1 MNIKLILKGFIIGIG
16 KIIPGVS
23 GALLAISFNVYDKL
37 INSITNFFDNKKDNF
52 IFLSNLGIGII
63 LGIILFSKVIIY
75 LLNNY
80 YLYTTI
86 LFVGLILGGIIPL
99 TKNINKNKKNITLI
113 IISLISIIL
122 LSILNTNNNYILK
135 NNFIDILYFMYGG
148 FLEAIGTIIPGV
160 SATSLLMLSG
170 LYGIVLFSIS
180 NINIKVLIPFSI
192 SMLISILLLLK
203 LTNYLIKKYY
213 QTTYSIII
221 GISFG
226 TIIMLLLKVLYLIN
240 LYNLLF
246 CILLFYIGFTLS
258 KTFDK

>member
-52 IFLSNLGIGII
+52 LFLFNLGIGII
-63 LGIILFSKVIIY
+63 LGIILFSKIIIY

-86 LFVGLILGGIIPL
+86 FFTGLILGGIIPL

-148 FLEAIGTIIPGV
+148 ILEAIGTIIPGV
-160 SATSLLMLSG
+160 SATALLMLNG
-170 LYGIVLFSIS
+170 LYDIIISAIS
-180 NINIKVLIPFSI
+180 NINLKVLIPFSF
-192 SMLISILLLLK
+192 SMFISILLLLK
-203 LTNYLIKKYY
+203 ITNYLIKKYY
-213 QTTYSIII
+213 QSTCSIII

-240 LYNLLF
+240 LYKIRESFNQSSLK
-246 CILLFYIGFTLS
+246 LS
-258 KTFDK
+258 FFFF

>member
-1 MNIKLILKGFIIGIG
+1 MDIRLILKGFIIGIG

-63 LGIILFSKVIIY
+63 LGIILFSKIIIY

-80 YLYTTI
+80 YLYTTFF
-86 LFVGLILGGIIPL
+86 FVGLILGGIIPL
-99 TKNINKNKKNITLI
+99 TKNISKNKKNILLIVVSLTI
-113 IISLISIIL
+113 III

-135 NNFIDILYFMYGG
+135 NNFIDTLYFIYAG
-148 FLEAIGTIIPGV
+148 FLEAIGTVIPGV
-160 SATSLLMLSG
+160 SATALLMLSG
-170 LYGIVLFSIS
+170 LYDIVISSIG
-180 NINIKVLIPFSI
+180 NINLKVLIPFSF
-192 SMLISILLLLK
+192 SMLISVLLLLK
-203 LTNYLIKKYY
+203 ITNYLIKKYY

-226 TIIMLLLKVLYLIN
+226 TITMLLLKTIKYLNI
-240 LYNLLF
+240 YNILF
-246 CILLFYIGFTLS
+246 CVLLLYIGFTLS
-258 KTFDK
+258 KKLDK